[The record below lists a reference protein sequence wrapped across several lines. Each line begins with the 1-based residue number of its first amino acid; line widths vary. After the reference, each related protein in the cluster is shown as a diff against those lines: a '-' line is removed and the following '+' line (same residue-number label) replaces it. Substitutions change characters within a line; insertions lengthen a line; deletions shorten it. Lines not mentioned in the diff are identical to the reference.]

1 MILTPRLEIK
11 TSHFWQSL
19 WYSEN
24 GLLIIFMEYDS
35 PTLGQCVSS
44 LPQLSGVC
52 FYSGTSRSRNT
63 LHRRKRQL
71 FWVLAVAIMGIFS
84 VSGPQSWVCLINQSL
99 LIWKAFFLFFFI
111 FLIQEPLSSLLTFR
125 LHGWQGEL

>member
-44 LPQLSGVC
+44 LPHSLGSA
-52 FYSGTSRSRNT
+52 SI
-63 LHRRKRQL
+63 
-71 FWVLAVAIMGIFS
+71 LAPAEVEIPCTGGRGS
-84 VSGPQSWVCLINQSL
+84 CSES
-99 LIWKAFFLFFFI
+99 
-111 FLIQEPLSSLLTFR
+111 
-125 LHGWQGEL
+125 